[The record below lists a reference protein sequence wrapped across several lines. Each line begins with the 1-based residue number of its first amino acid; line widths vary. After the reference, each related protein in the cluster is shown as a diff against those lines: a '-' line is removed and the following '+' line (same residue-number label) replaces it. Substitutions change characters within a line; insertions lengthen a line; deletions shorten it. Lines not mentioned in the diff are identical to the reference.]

1 MLEFQNGEHRTILA
15 SGRVLDQMTPPP
27 ADWDVTT
34 LFESLAFK
42 VFKRVSA

>member
-15 SGRVLDQMTPPP
+15 SGRVLDQGTPPP
-27 ADWDVTT
+27 ADWDVST

-42 VFKRVSA
+42 VLKRVNA